1 MLAGSFVSN
10 FSMYSYIEN
19 LTFPFVC
26 NQFSFLGILG
36 PFPDLLWVDFLVQI
50 CRVVVAVYI
59 SFSIALTPLL
69 SNAISHSLILSCII
83 ILCVCVFGSNIY
95 CSSDFANANCTLY
108 FGLGHRLYLSFILFL
123 FLHLQHVFISVIM
136 FMPPIVTYSFNS
148 LVSSSGIII
157 MLSYVSC
164 RSCSCVWLLFVVV
177 FWLFSLTP
185 VIVSSC
191 VSSCFSIVISSS
203 LLCKVSWL
211 LSSYTGMGSFSV
223 RSVSSLSS
231 SIIILLFLSIK
242 FMPQACVHYII
253 WHG

>member
-1 MLAGSFVSN
+1 M
-10 FSMYSYIEN
+10 
-19 LTFPFVC
+19 C
-26 NQFSFLGILG
+26 
-36 PFPDLLWVDFLVQI
+36 
-50 CRVVVAVYI
+50 VAVYI
-59 SFSIALTPLL
+59 SFSIASSPLL
-69 SNAISHSLILSCII
+69 PNVISHSLTLSCII
-83 ILCVCVFGSNIY
+83 ILCVCVFGSNID
-95 CSSDFANANCTLY
+95 CSSDFANANCTL
-108 FGLGHRLYLSFILFL
+108 FLVLVIDCIFCLSWFM
-123 FLHLQHVFISVIM
+123 FLHLQHVIISVIM
-136 FMPPIVTYSFNS
+136 FMPPIVTYSSNS
-148 LVSSSGIII
+148 LVYSSVIII
-157 MLSYVSC
+157 MLSYVSS
-164 RSCSCVWLLFVVV
+164 RSFSCVWLLFVVV

-191 VSSCFSIVISSS
+191 VSSCCSIVISSS